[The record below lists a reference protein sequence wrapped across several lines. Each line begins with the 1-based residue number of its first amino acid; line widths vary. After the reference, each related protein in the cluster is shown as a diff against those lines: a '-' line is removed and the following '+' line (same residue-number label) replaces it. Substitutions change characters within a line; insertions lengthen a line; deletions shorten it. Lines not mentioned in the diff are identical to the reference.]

1 MSRESCLAA
10 FAALTLVTT
19 PALAQDR
26 GGDAQQQPPIQ
37 ARPGG
42 PETAPR
48 TDQTVDVT
56 KGTRLVLSNN
66 AGEVIVRSWDRD
78 QVRVQATHGPQLNVD
93 VATADNTLRVRA
105 RATRGPANLI
115 DYQITVPRWM
125 AVNLSGTYLESTIEG
140 TTAEVTVETVH
151 GNIRVVGG
159 SGNVN
164 LRSVEG
170 IITVE
175 KAAGKLQ
182 ATTINEGIRLTNI
195 SGDVTAD
202 TTNGDIFIENAQTT
216 SLDVSTV
223 NGDVTFNGTMRDGGA
238 YRLTTHGGDLRVGL
252 GGAPNA
258 TVFVRTFQGDF
269 TADFPIQL
277 PDGQSAREGSKRF
290 NFTLGSGSARIEL
303 QSFNGDI
310 IVARKTIMSAEEA
323 RRIRRGET
331 PRAQPPQPPQPPQ
344 QPQPKPKPPKG
355 ELAHDFAFDHDFKVD
370 HDFNFNHNFN
380 FNQNFTFEHALD
392 FAHDVDF
399 DLDLQDVFDFEYAEE
414 YFAAHDF
421 DFDFDSHAPEVDV
434 NFDFGDF
441 THDFAVPPAPPAP
454 PVLTTPAS
462 PPAPPAPPRPPVLPR
477 RPGL

>member
-1 MSRESCLAA
+1 MIRTSCIAALAA
-10 FAALTLVTT
+10 FTLIS
-19 PALAQDR
+19 PLEAAQDR
-26 GGDAQQQPPIQ
+26 ANDAQQPPIQ

-42 PETAPR
+42 PESAPR

-56 KGTRLVLSNN
+56 KGTRLVVSNN
-66 AGEVIVRSWDRD
+66 AGEVVVRSWDRD
-78 QVRVQATHGPQLNVD
+78 QVRVQATHPERVSVD
-93 VATADNTLRVRA
+93 VGTADSTLRVRA
-105 RATRGPANLI
+105 RSARGPSTLI
-115 DYQITVPRWM
+115 DYTITVPRWM
-125 AVNLSGTYLESTIEG
+125 PVNLSGTYLESTIEG
-140 TTAEVTVETVH
+140 TSAEVTVESVH

-170 IITVE
+170 VITVE
-175 KAAGKLQ
+175 KAAGKVQ

-195 SGDVTAD
+195 SGDVSAE
-202 TTNGDIFIENAQTT
+202 TTNGDIVIENAQTT

-310 IVARKTIMSAEEA
+310 VVARKTVLTPEEL
-323 RRIRRGET
+323 RRQRRGDS
-331 PRAQPPQPPQPPQ
+331 PKNAPPPPQPPQP
-344 QPQPKPKPPKG
+344 KPPKG
-355 ELAHDFAFDHDFKVD
+355 DFAFNMDWDHPVTVHLDIDPPHDEWEHLDRHGDLSDPPAPPVPPAWVD
-370 HDFNFNHNFN
+370 
-380 FNQNFTFEHALD
+380 
-392 FAHDVDF
+392 
-399 DLDLQDVFDFEYAEE
+399 
-414 YFAAHDF
+414 
-421 DFDFDSHAPEVDV
+421 APAPPFVP
-434 NFDFGDF
+434 
-441 THDFAVPPAPPAP
+441 APPAPPAP
-454 PVLTTPAS
+454 PKVRPS
-462 PPAPPAPPRPPVLPR
+462 PLPRPPAR
-477 RPGL
+477 